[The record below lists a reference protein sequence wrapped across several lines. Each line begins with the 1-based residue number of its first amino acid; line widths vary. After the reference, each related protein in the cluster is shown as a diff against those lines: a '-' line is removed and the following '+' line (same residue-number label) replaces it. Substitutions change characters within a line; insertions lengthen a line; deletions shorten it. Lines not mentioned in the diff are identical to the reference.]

1 MLSTS
6 PNILQTFNCSGF
18 ASTSNE
24 THRSDLKQASR
35 HSMTVCTFLDKTV
48 GICSG
53 MRLLLN
59 ILFLI
64 SLDSRLNPF
73 LKVTLQSWTEIER
86 WYIARKITAKN
97 ILPIMMFFWSAITGG
112 WPSKIRVYIFSCLRG
127 NKLHDVLTSLLN
139 TSHSDYVNGINF
151 YTKKSLCHTT
161 CLTYHL
167 KRTTKY

>member
-64 SLDSRLNPF
+64 SLDSRFNPF

-97 ILPIMMFFWSAITGG
+97 ILPIMMFFGRLLQAVD
-112 WPSKIRVYIFSCLRG
+112 RVRLEYIFSAVSEETISTMFWLLYWIRPIVIMLMESIFILR
-127 NKLHDVLTSLLN
+127 NRFATLL
-139 TSHSDYVNGINF
+139 V
-151 YTKKSLCHTT
+151 
-161 CLTYHL
+161 
-167 KRTTKY
+167 